1 MTAPAHLVSALTSRR
16 AAAARAV
23 LLAAGACALAAG
35 CSAGGSSAGATMA
48 PAASG
53 HAPARGVTAGGASRA
68 ANGVADA
75 GTTGRAAASA
85 GAATGRAA
93 TAGAGTTAGRF
104 AVPLP
109 GGQSVIF
116 TASLSLRTRNVQ
128 ATVARATRLAQ
139 SAGGYVSGEHTSV
152 VRAGR
157 PATPRVNIQF
167 KIPAAAYRATLG
179 ALGSLGTKRSET
191 QRAQDV
197 TGTVADVN
205 SRVASAEAAIAQL
218 RKLLTRAGSVGAL
231 LTVQEQINQE
241 EASLEALQSQQRAL
255 ARETAYATIS
265 LTVTRAAPPPAPGH
279 HHKAAAGFL
288 RGLAAGWH
296 ALRTAVTWILTVAG
310 AVLPFVIP
318 AGLAVLA
325 AIAGRRWWVG
335 RRRAGATPAAD

>member
-1 MTAPAHLVSALTSRR
+1 MIARVHLACVSPSRRR
-16 AAAARAV
+16 AAQAL

-35 CSAGGSSAGATMA
+35 CSAGASSPATM
-48 PAASG
+48 
-53 HAPARGVTAGGASRA
+53 GG
-68 ANGVADA
+68 
-75 GTTGRAAASA
+75 A
-85 GAATGRAA
+85 GAAERAPVPNA
-93 TAGAGTTAGRF
+93 PRPANGASGAAARTASGGAPAPSGPVGAGKAASLT
-104 AVPLP
+104 AVPVH
-109 GGQSVIF
+109 GSQSVIF

-128 ATVARATRLAQ
+128 ATVARATQVAEA
-139 SAGGYVSGEHTSV
+139 AGGYVSSEHASV
-152 VRAGR
+152 VQANRHAM
-157 PATPRVNIQF
+157 PVVSIQF
-167 KIPAAAYRATLG
+167 KVPAAAYQPTLT
-179 ALGSLGTKRSET
+179 ALDRLGTKRSET
-191 QRAQDV
+191 QQAQDV

-218 RKLLTRAGSVGAL
+218 RTLLTRAGSVGAL

>member
-1 MTAPAHLVSALTSRR
+1 MIARVHLACVSPSRR
-16 AAAARAV
+16 RATQAF

-35 CSAGGSSAGATMA
+35 CSAGASSPATMGGARAAERAPVPNAPRPANGASGAAARTASGGA
-48 PAASG
+48 PAPSG
-53 HAPARGVTAGGASRA
+53 PV
-68 ANGVADA
+68 
-75 GTTGRAAASA
+75 
-85 GAATGRAA
+85 
-93 TAGAGTTAGRF
+93 GAGKAAGLT
-104 AVPLP
+104 AVPVH
-109 GGQSVIF
+109 GSQSVIF

-128 ATVARATRLAQ
+128 ATVARATQVAEA
-139 SAGGYVSGEHTSV
+139 AGGYVSSEHASV
-152 VRAGR
+152 VQANRHAM
-157 PATPRVNIQF
+157 PVVSIQF
-167 KIPAAAYRATLG
+167 KVPAAAYQPTLT
-179 ALGSLGTKRSET
+179 ALDRLGTKRSET
-191 QRAQDV
+191 QQAQDV

-279 HHKAAAGFL
+279 HHKAPAGFL
-288 RGLAAGWH
+288 RGLAVGWH